1 MGKFQVFP
9 SYTPFGGLKSGHVY
23 FIYLIRNE
31 GKCPYFGILKTIFKD
46 QILCQNVKIKMFD
59 LSLIIINK
67 VMNEHLAYQK
77 ITFDIIV
84 NAQLMIES
92 KSNL

>member
-1 MGKFQVFP
+1 
-9 SYTPFGGLKSGHVY
+9 
-23 FIYLIRNE
+23 
-31 GKCPYFGILKTIFKD
+31 
-46 QILCQNVKIKMFD
+46 MFD
-59 LSLIIINK
+59 LSLTIINK
-67 VMNEHLAYQK
+67 LMNEHLVYKK